1 MNRFGKASVVLALVA
16 CVFACGNDTGASETA
31 AQKGIAAGAVEI
43 AQNADKPAD
52 KAAEETQEKNP
63 LLDPK
68 DPAVNQTAPDV
79 FKVKL
84 VTSKGD
90 VLLEVHRDWAPK
102 GADRFY
108 NLVNAGFYDE
118 CRFFRVIDNF
128 MVQFGLN
135 GDPSVSAAWKNAK
148 LEDDSVNESNKRGYV
163 SYAMAGKNT
172 RTTQLFINYKD
183 NSRLDGM
190 GFSPFAKVIEGMDT
204 VDMLYSSYGE
214 NPPEVQGSIQSIGN
228 SYLQEKYP
236 KLDYIK
242 SATVVK

>member
-1 MNRFGKASVVLALVA
+1 MNRSGKASVALALAA
-16 CVFACGNDTGASETA
+16 CVFACGNDTGASETD
-31 AQKGIAAGAVEI
+31 AQKAAAEAVEI
-43 AQNADKPAD
+43 AQQTEKPAAE
-52 KAAEETQEKNP
+52 AAEETQEKNP

-90 VLLEVHRDWAPK
+90 ILLEVRRDWAPK

-108 NLVNAGFYDE
+108 NLVNAGFYNE

-128 MVQFGLN
+128 MAQFGLS
-135 GDPSVSAAWKNAK
+135 GDPKVSTAWRLAK
-148 LEDDSVNESNKRGYV
+148 IEDDPVRESNKRGYL

-183 NSRLDGM
+183 NSRLDDM
-190 GFSPFAKVIEGMDT
+190 GFSPFAKVVEGMDT
-204 VDMLYSSYGE
+204 VDMLYSGYGE

-242 SATVVK
+242 TATVVE